1 MIVASWFS
9 SPSAHQRLFVHFAT
23 QLAVKVVKVVR
34 LAALAAVA
42 ALIPLPHSALTA
54 NETTGVEEAR
64 EGLRRGGFPWYDK
77 QNDSAKPV
85 HVDVPWNVGSRPKA
99 SWSLPG
105 ITFWEV
111 VAIVVLAI
119 VVFGL
124 VWLLIRAYLNRE
136 ELAAVGDSTRVRQ
149 ATVDDAARIEA
160 LPFQIRQ
167 RDIDLLA
174 EARRLY
180 EQGNYSEAIVYFF
193 SYQLVE
199 MDRHQVIR
207 LAKGKTNRQYLRDLR
222 RQPMLQ
228 EIIERSMVA
237 FEEVFFGGHELNR
250 ARFESVW
257 HQLGQ
262 FTAFVAQ
269 QA

>member
-1 MIVASWFS
+1 M
-9 SPSAHQRLFVHFAT
+9 HFTT
-23 QLAVKVVKVVR
+23 QLQVEAITVVR
-34 LAALAAVA
+34 RVVLAAIA
-42 ALIPLPHSALTA
+42 ALILLPQMAVTA

-64 EGLRRGGFPWYDK
+64 QGLSRGGFPWYDK
-77 QNDSAKPV
+77 KSDSARPV
-85 HVDVPWNVGSRPKA
+85 RVDVPWNVGKAPKA
-99 SWSLPG
+99 SWGPG
-105 ITFWEV
+105 ISFWELL
-111 VAIVVLAI
+111 AIIVLAI
-119 VVFGL
+119 VIFAL

-136 ELAAVGDSTRVRQ
+136 ELVVVGDAGRVRQ

-160 LPFQIRQ
+160 LPFQIRR

-228 EIIERSMVA
+228 EIIERSMIA
-237 FEEVFFGGHELNR
+237 FEEVFFGGHELSR

-262 FTAFVAQ
+262 FTAFVTQ